1 MKSGKDPEHGIWKTP
16 KTTTR
21 AIATC
26 SMRVILVVLVV
37 LVVILVTLVVMG
49 TNINQPA

>member
-1 MKSGKDPEHGIWKTP
+1 MKSGKEPEHGIWKTP

-37 LVVILVTLVVMG
+37 ILVTLVVMG

>member
-37 LVVILVTLVVMG
+37 ILVVLVVMG